1 MRSSARRWPLSPP
14 RAPRRRTA
22 TGVASAASTTSVAR
36 SVLHPECA
44 PASIQ
49 PNYRA
54 RRIILRCH
62 AVVLAGHHHLRA
74 QAHQAADAADGP
86 RGHLRC
92 AAYTTQ
98 PLAPAPL
105 LHLPLSSCSSTF
117 SSCSFTF
124 SSCSSTFYSCSS
136 TSDGDTAPRAAWPR
150 IPIWGARTPD
160 QQTTAQSSCYDTR
173 LRPGSVQPVQLI
185 NPLGNDADPEQ
196 LLHLAQGCLSENGT
210 TAEGSACELYGTPDM
225 TMEVLD
231 SAQRGPVRTHRRA
244 PARRNAPLCVP
255 RAPHVAAQS
264 LASGRL
270 ASPRVRT
277 RPPASRPSR
286 PARARASGST
296 PWRAGRTGG
305 SSLTL
310 HADPAASNQRQ
321 TYCSRWTCRI
331 VSSRVRAL
339 CIGTGRAPRLLP

>member
-1 MRSSARRWPLSPP
+1 MPP
-14 RAPRRRTA
+14 TALEATYGAP
-22 TGVASAASTTSVAR
+22 
-36 SVLHPECA
+36 H
-44 PASIQ
+44 
-49 PNYRA
+49 
-54 RRIILRCH
+54 
-62 AVVLAGHHHLRA
+62 
-74 QAHQAADAADGP
+74 
-86 RGHLRC
+86 
-92 AAYTTQ
+92 TTQ

-124 SSCSSTFYSCSS
+124 SSCSSTFSSCSS

-225 TMEVLD
+225 TMEILD

-244 PARRNAPLCVP
+244 PARRHAPLCVP

-305 SSLTL
+305 SSLTM

-321 TYCSRWTCRI
+321 TYCS
-331 VSSRVRAL
+331 SRASIL
-339 CIGTGRAPRLLP
+339 PRLLSYRERTNDATAAMCRVATSSRSVEPTRTEHGRCKAAGWHGGSGGWASFHDGGARDTPLHASTLTTKSTA